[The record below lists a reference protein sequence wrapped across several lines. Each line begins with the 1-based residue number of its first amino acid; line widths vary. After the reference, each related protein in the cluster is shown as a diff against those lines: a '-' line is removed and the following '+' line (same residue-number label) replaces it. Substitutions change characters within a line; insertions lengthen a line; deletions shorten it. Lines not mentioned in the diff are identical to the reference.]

1 MRKSSR
7 TAIGVA
13 AVRAAHQ
20 LVDAEPRVL
29 DDPVILRLLGIGTL
43 DTIREDRERYQTPA
57 ALALRSHVVMR
68 SRYAEDRL
76 AQAVA
81 RGVGVTQYVILGAGL
96 DTFPYRQPAWARNL
110 RIVEIDRAPMQREK
124 RERLSL
130 AHVLVPDNVTFGAID
145 FESEALGDALRR
157 YGVDA
162 TQPTVFSWLGVTMYL
177 TEKAVLDVLRVV
189 AGFPSRSE
197 ITFTF
202 APSASGNTPADD
214 AMARFAELA
223 ASQGEPWRTYFDPDE
238 LAAKVRALGFSH
250 VELLD
255 LEEAARR
262 YFVGRNDGLPPPRR
276 RSIMSAIV

>member
-13 AVRAAHQ
+13 ALRAAHQ
-20 LVDAEPRVL
+20 LVDAEPRIL
-29 DDPVILRLLGIGTL
+29 DDPVILRLLGIETL

-68 SRYAEDRL
+68 SRYAEDQL

-81 RGVGVTQYVILGAGL
+81 RGVTQYVILGAGL
-96 DTFPYRQPAWARNL
+96 DTFAYRQPAWARDL

-130 AHVLVPDNVTFGAID
+130 ARVFIPDNVTFGAID
-145 FESEALGDALRR
+145 FESESLGTALAR

-162 TQPTVFSWLGVTMYL
+162 GRPTFFSWLGVTMYL
-177 TEKAVLDVLRVV
+177 TETAVLDVLRVV
-189 AGFPSRSE
+189 AGFPPESE
-197 ITFTF
+197 VAFTF
-202 APSASGNTPADD
+202 APSTSGDTPADE

-223 ASQGEPWRTYFDPDE
+223 ASQGEPWRTYFDPDD
-238 LAAKVRALGFSH
+238 LVAKMRALGFSR

-255 LEEAARR
+255 LQEAAAK
-262 YFVGRNDGLPPPRR
+262 YFTGRNDALPPPRR